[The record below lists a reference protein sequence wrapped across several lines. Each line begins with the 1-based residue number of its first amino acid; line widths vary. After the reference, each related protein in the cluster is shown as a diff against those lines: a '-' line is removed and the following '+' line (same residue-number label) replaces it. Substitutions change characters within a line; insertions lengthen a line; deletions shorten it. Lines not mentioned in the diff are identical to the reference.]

1 MLTSIHLKNFRAL
14 RDVKIEPLRRVNL
27 ITGQNDT
34 GKTTVL
40 EALRILLSVPFVR
53 HQAGQTAFCGNLPNE
68 FRGGCGSGDWNETF
82 WKWLLYNKDPKL
94 VGEISVSVGGGH
106 EFGLKF
112 GESPPAQPT
121 GGQPLAFVG
130 GLGLLQCYKFGQP
143 PDPPA
148 KAEIFTSHPSDPNQ
162 DALDY
167 NRVIRKRGKKKVEEM
182 LRKVNPRVESIES
195 VHSSQQPGL
204 QAQGPL
210 IYVDVGLKE
219 MIPVTQMGQGFNR
232 LLSIYSEVIANEV
245 NVLLIDEIE
254 NGLHYSVLPLV
265 WEGLFNAVKELD
277 VQLFATTHSR
287 ECIAAADAA
296 ARKASSY
303 ELNLIR
309 LDRVGEDIK
318 ATVMNDKT
326 LATAKELNWEMR

>member
-27 ITGQNDT
+27 IAGQNDT

-40 EALRILLSVPFVR
+40 EALRILFSVPDAYQ
-53 HQAGQTAFCGNLPNE
+53 QATNPSFCGNLPNE
-68 FRGGCGSGDWNETF
+68 FRGGSGLGDYNEVF

-94 VGEISVSVGGGH
+94 VGEISATFDGGKEFSLQLGQDFSPNAERQPFTAVG
-106 EFGLKF
+106 
-112 GESPPAQPT
+112 S
-121 GGQPLAFVG
+121 
-130 GLGLLQCYKFGQP
+130 LGVLQCYLFGQP
-143 PDPPA
+143 PDPPP
-148 KAEIFTSHPSDPNQ
+148 KAEIFSSHPTDPNQ

-167 NRVIRKRGKKKVEEM
+167 NRVIRKRGKRKVEAL
-182 LRKVNPRVESIES
+182 LRKVNPRVESIEPI
-195 VHSSQQPGL
+195 QTGQG
-204 QAQGPL
+204 QAPL
-210 IYVDVGLKE
+210 IYVEVAGIPEL
-219 MIPVTQMGQGFNR
+219 IPVPQMGQGFNR

-245 NVLLIDEIE
+245 NILLIDEIE

-277 VQLFATTHSR
+277 IQVFATTHSK
-287 ECIAAADAA
+287 ECIGAADAA
-296 ARKASSY
+296 ARMSSSY

-309 LDRVGEDIK
+309 LDRVGENGVVK

>member
-40 EALRILLSVPFVR
+40 EALRILLYEPPSSPVLPI
-53 HQAGQTAFCGNLPNE
+53 CGNLPKE
-68 FRGGCGSGDWNETF
+68 FRGGCGSGDYNEIF
-82 WKWLLYNKDPKL
+82 WKWLLYNKNAKL
-94 VGEISVSVGGGH
+94 VGEIRATFDGGKA
-106 EFGLKF
+106 FGLELRI
-112 GESPPAQPT
+112 GTRPVMPQQYTAS
-121 GGQPLAFVG
+121 GS
-130 GLGLLQCYKFGQP
+130 LGVVQCYKFGNP
-143 PDPPA
+143 PDRPP
-148 KAEIFTSHPSDPNQ
+148 KAEIFSSHPTDPNQ

-167 NRVIRKRGKKKVEEM
+167 NRVIQKRGKKKVEAM
-182 LRKVNPRVESIES
+182 LRKVNPRVESIEPLQTS
-195 VHSSQQPGL
+195 

-210 IYVDVGLKE
+210 IYVDVGLTE

-277 VQLFATTHSR
+277 IQVFATTHSR

-309 LDRVGEDIK
+309 LDRVGGDIK